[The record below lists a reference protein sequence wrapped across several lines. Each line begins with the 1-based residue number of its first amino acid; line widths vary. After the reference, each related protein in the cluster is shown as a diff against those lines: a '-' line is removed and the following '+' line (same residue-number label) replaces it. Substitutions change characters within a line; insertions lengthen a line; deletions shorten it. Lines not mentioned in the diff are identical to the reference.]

1 MLGRLGVITCVLIC
15 ILQMQLTDAFN
26 LQMCLSCPL
35 VSNCTAPMECRP
47 PRSSVHGISQ
57 ARIQGLVAMPSPPG
71 NLPNPG
77 IEPRDRTQVS
87 RIAGWF
93 FTVWT
98 TREAHRCVYQD
109 VLCWTALTHGYG
121 TDHRLSLYSY
131 CAPLEF
137 ELNPQNSPKP
147 LSLYPVSPWHLSP
160 RPPGVRMLRAITY
173 CGLDRRASIHSGLGF
188 LTDRLSIEALG
199 VVISGDW
206 FRFRLLTWL
215 LRDVVDLFG
224 ELVGF
229 FSSLSPLFWL
239 RVAF

>member
-1 MLGRLGVITCVLIC
+1 MCSHLHLTDATYRCF
-15 ILQMQLTDAFN
+15 QLTDVFVVSTRVQLYRPHGVQATTLLCPRDFTGKN
-26 LQMCLSCPL
+26 TGVGCHALS
-35 VSNCTAPMECRP
+35 SRE
-47 PRSSVHGISQ
+47 SSQ
-57 ARIQGLVAMPSPPG
+57 
-71 NLPNPG
+71 
-77 IEPRDRTQVS
+77 PRDRTQVS

-199 VVISGDW
+199 VVISGGW